1 MQGNNDVWKYQEE
14 CMGTVQFDFSGE
26 VVIVT
31 GGSRGLGLEI
41 AEAFGR
47 AGAAVVI
54 TARRVQWLNEA
65 EQQLKSQGISVLPLI
80 CDVTNPTSVEQ
91 VVQQA
96 IATYGKIDVLIN
108 NAGQVWSAPAEQMP
122 LERWQQVINTN
133 ITGTFL
139 MAQAVGRHMLEREKG
154 AIVSISSIAGLR
166 GGEVNFIGYNASK
179 AAIINLTRALA
190 VEWGPRHIR
199 VNCLAPGFFRT
210 RLTEGLLAQGAEEH
224 VARTSPLGR
233 IGKAGEL
240 APSVLFLA
248 SEGASY
254 ITGQVL
260 PIDGGST
267 AK

>member
-1 MQGNNDVWKYQEE
+1 
-14 CMGTVQFDFSGE
+14 MGTVQFDFRGE
-26 VVIVT
+26 VAVVT

-54 TARRVQWLNEA
+54 TARREQWLREA
-65 EQQLKSQGISVLPLI
+65 EQQLKDQGISVLALV
-80 CDVTNPTSVEQ
+80 CDVTNPASVEQ
-91 VVQQA
+91 VVQQT
-96 IATYGKIDVLIN
+96 IVTYGKIDVLVN
-108 NAGQVWSAPAEQMP
+108 NAGQVWAAPAEQMP
-122 LERWQQVINTN
+122 LARWQQVIDTN

-139 MAQAVGRHMLEREKG
+139 VSQSVGKQMLLREKG
-154 AIVSISSIAGLR
+154 TIVSIASIAGLR
-166 GGEVNFIGYNASK
+166 GGEVNFIGYSASK

-210 RLTEGLLAQGAEEH
+210 RLTEGILAQGAEAQ
-224 VARTSPLGR
+224 VANTSPLGR
-233 IGKAGEL
+233 IGQPGEI
-240 APSVLFLA
+240 APAVLFLA

-260 PIDGGST
+260 PIDGGGT